1 MNTKITLVLRLLLGL
16 IFTVFGLN
24 GFFHFLPMGT
34 MPDPAMKF
42 AMAMMDTGY
51 LMTLVKGVEVIS
63 GILLLSGFFVPLAML
78 LLSPV
83 IVNIFLFHAFLAPG
97 NGGMIV
103 PSLIII
109 LQITLAYQYKETFAA
124 VLKAK

>member
-1 MNTKITLVLRLLLGL
+1 MNTKITLVLRILLGL

-24 GFFHFLPMGT
+24 GFLHFLPMGT
-34 MPDPAMKF
+34 LPDPAMKF

-63 GILLLSGFFVPLAML
+63 GVLLLSGFFVPLAML
-78 LLSPV
+78 LLSPI

-97 NGGMIV
+97 NGGMVV
-103 PSLIII
+103 PSLVVI
-109 LQITLAYQYKETFAA
+109 LQIALAYQYKETFSA

>member
-1 MNTKITLVLRLLLGL
+1 MNTKITLVLRILLGL

-24 GFFHFLPMGT
+24 GFFHFLPMGAL
-34 MPDPAMKF
+34 PDPAMKLV
-42 AMAMMDTGY
+42 MAMMDSGY

-78 LLSPV
+78 LLSPI

-97 NGGMIV
+97 NGGMVV
-103 PSLIII
+103 PSLVVI
-109 LQITLAYQYKETFAA
+109 LQIALAYQYRETFTT